1 MHGKKTLTFYE
12 TLVTDHVNNF
22 NMPIDCHMKKEENMK
37 IGNLKDILLG
47 QLLDFFLKKTKIVND
62 NIICDFIM
70 IGT

>member
-1 MHGKKTLTFYE
+1 MLTFYE

-47 QLLDFFLKKTKIVND
+47 QLLDFFKKKQKL
-62 NIICDFIM
+62 
-70 IGT
+70 